1 MSTTKARIMKVAREV
16 LEAQKEM
23 DTASLAI
30 AVSDRTKDGVTS
42 QRLSGLLLRA
52 RDIEKVPM
60 TRDPV
65 IWRIK
70 ENLDA
75 GAKGGIE

>member
-1 MSTTKARIMKVAREV
+1 MSTTKARIMKVAREI
-16 LEAQKEM
+16 LDAQKEM

-42 QRLSGLLLRA
+42 HRLAGLLLRA

-60 TRDPV
+60 TSDPV

>member
-23 DTASLAI
+23 NTSALAI
-30 AVSDRTKDGVTS
+30 AVSARTKDGVSS
-42 QRLSGLLLRA
+42 QRISQLLLRA
-52 RDIEKVPM
+52 RDIEKVPE
-60 TRDPV
+60 TYDPV
-65 IWRIK
+65 FWRIK

-75 GAKGGIE
+75 GAEGAVE